1 MKILKI
7 SLVTFLLGASVVTL
21 AEPTLHHP
29 LFQQSAPVP
38 AKTIFFKNMAAE
50 DVDKFFS
57 DNTVFSFEIYQP
69 GSKAETDALIATLK
83 KDPAVES
90 MNEGTVT
97 GDYHAFTLVL
107 KQTKSKQWF
116 SNTFKKAGIGHIRI
130 NRRDITAI
138 EKL

>member
-7 SLVTFLLGASVVTL
+7 SLVTILLGTVAATIASPGL
-21 AEPTLHHP
+21 PTL
-29 LFQQSAPVP
+29 LIRQAAAIP
-38 AKTIFFKNMAAE
+38 AKTIIFKNMAAE
-50 DVDKFFS
+50 DTDKFFS

-69 GSKAETDALIATLK
+69 GSKAETDALIAALK

-90 MNEGTVT
+90 MNAGTVT

-107 KQTKSKQWF
+107 KKAKSKQWF
-116 SNTFKKAGIGHIRI
+116 SSTFKKAGVGHIRI
-130 NRRDITAI
+130 NRRDITEI